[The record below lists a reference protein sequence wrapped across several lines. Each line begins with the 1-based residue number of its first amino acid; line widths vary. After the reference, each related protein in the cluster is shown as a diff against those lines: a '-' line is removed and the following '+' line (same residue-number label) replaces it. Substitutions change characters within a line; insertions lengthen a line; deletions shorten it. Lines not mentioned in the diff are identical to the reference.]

1 MNHNVKKP
9 RAKALRFTKIPKNK
23 QNEKKAKS
31 LIKKANKYSKSVNTI
46 ANSVYDEKEQPKIND
61 MMKTKTVE
69 AKANE
74 PTTRNLERI
83 NYFLLK
89 PSIKF
94 CFNVP

>member
-9 RAKALRFTKIPKNK
+9 RAKALRFTNIPKNK
-23 QNEKKAKS
+23 QKEKKAKS

-46 ANSVYDEKEQPKIND
+46 ANSVYDEKEYPKIND
-61 MMKTKTVE
+61 MMKTKNVE

-83 NYFLLK
+83 NYFLIT
-89 PSIKF
+89 PSIRF
-94 CFNVP
+94 CLSVP